1 MSAAQTSFG
10 LRDSVPAKDGA
21 KSDKVDALLARFP
34 GPLRLGASRLKFVG
48 LLAGSAAFVAL
59 CVYLLQHGRL
69 SASGE
74 MKAWIGVALFG
85 AGVLISVVM
94 LLPGAGSLTLDQHGF
109 ERVTLF
115 MRFRTPWQRVSNIS
129 VVDMPVRR
137 AKMRL
142 VGYDDSELPVDN
154 TSRQLSGRN
163 AALPDS
169 YGLRHEELAALM
181 QQWRL
186 RASALQAAPRR

>member
-1 MSAAQTSFG
+1 MSVAQTSFG
-10 LRDSVPAKDGA
+10 LRGPVPAKGVA

-34 GPLRLGASRLKFVG
+34 GPVRLGASRLTFLG
-48 LLAGSAAFVAL
+48 LLAVSAAFVAL
-59 CVYLLQHGRL
+59 CVYLLQYGRL

-85 AGVLISVVM
+85 TGMLISALM
-94 LLPGAGSLTLDQHGF
+94 LLPGAGSLTLNQHGF

-115 MRFRTPWQRVSNIS
+115 MHFRTPWQRVNNIS
-129 VVDMPVRR
+129 VVDIPVRR
-137 AKMRL
+137 ARMRL
-142 VGYDDSELPVDN
+142 VGYDDSELPPDN

-181 QQWRL
+181 QEWRL
-186 RASALQAAPRR
+186 RALAVQDKPRR